1 MKEIRSFPSLL
12 NQLWIAAASPAWPP
26 KREGNEGTQL
36 DMGLPEAPQSSG
48 CLQPGLALDQRQNTR
63 GTQPIPSSV
72 LVSPKPEHQL
82 QDAQQDIQVIPK
94 EQLQSTLK
102 LVGTKSCRFW
112 CGSPAEKSI
121 KNKHQVCPINLSL
134 QNPGEGGD
142 QTENNRFDP
151 TAWIRS
157 SAKLCIH
164 QPSTEDTRNS
174 LISTPR
180 FPVGLP
186 YRSSSI
192 PQLANELRD
201 HQAPS

>member
-63 GTQPIPSSV
+63 GTQPIPRSV

-102 LVGTKSCRFW
+102 LVGAKSCQFG

-121 KNKHQVCPINLSL
+121 KNKHQVCPMNLSP

-151 TAWIRS
+151 TAWI
-157 SAKLCIH
+157 
-164 QPSTEDTRNS
+164 
-174 LISTPR
+174 
-180 FPVGLP
+180 
-186 YRSSSI
+186 
-192 PQLANELRD
+192 
-201 HQAPS
+201 